1 MKSFVDIIVICFLL
15 NTYFVSCQSCF
26 KEDELILLLG
36 KNYKDFIPE
45 SFCLIAYK
53 DTQHTEKRSLIVD
66 NTKNY
71 DFEVVDKSY
80 MIDFSIKKDDI
91 MLLQHIDDLYIE
103 DLHMELESYYLIDNQ
118 FTDYSLSKV
127 NYNSN
132 KILLTSILK
141 DSIKSYNQEVIC

>member
-15 NTYFVSCQSCF
+15 NSYFVSCQSCF

-36 KNYKDFIPE
+36 KNYKDFIPD
-45 SFCLIAYK
+45 SFCLIAQK
-53 DTQHTEKRSLIVD
+53 DMQHSEKRIVIVD

-71 DFEVVDKSY
+71 DFEVVNKSY

-91 MLLQHIDDLYIE
+91 LLLQHIDDLYIE
-103 DLHMELESYYLIDNQ
+103 DLQIDLDSYYLIDDQ

-127 NYNSN
+127 KYNAN
-132 KILLTSILK
+132 KILLTSILQE
-141 DSIKSYNQEVIC
+141 SIKTYNQEIVY